1 MISKQKKSTGD
12 QLPLP
17 VGATVVALRDFGPI
31 RKGLPGIIT
40 GTAREPFFQ
49 GNRPIYLCTFAD
61 NMKSLTRP
69 KEVEASDH
77 GYSLDD
83 LESENFSD
91 VIARRK
97 AAELAAPP
105 K

>member
-1 MISKQKKSTGD
+1 MIGKHQKSTSSE
-12 QLPLP
+12 LELP
-17 VGATVVALRDFGPI
+17 VGASVVAVRDFGPI

-49 GNRPIYLCTFAD
+49 GNRPVYLCTFAD

-69 KEVEASDH
+69 REIESCDH

-83 LESENFSD
+83 LESANFPD
-91 VIARRK
+91 VMARRK